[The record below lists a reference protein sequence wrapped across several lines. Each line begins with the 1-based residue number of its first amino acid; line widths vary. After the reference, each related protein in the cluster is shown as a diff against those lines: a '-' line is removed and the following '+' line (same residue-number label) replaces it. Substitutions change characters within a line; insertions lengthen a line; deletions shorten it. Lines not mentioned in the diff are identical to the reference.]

1 MCDSFP
7 KRLHIVS
14 LNSVDTAVCQGV
26 FCQLLAL
33 FAFVFISTHIIRKR
47 PFTLSVV
54 PFTIHRAVALQG
66 GKSRSYVRTNSITAL
81 APACN
86 YINYIGNAF
95 AITNAGVVYK
105 VYLGNILWIESQ
117 HLLFAYN
124 NAIYSQL
131 HATSVI
137 NSSNSMA
144 DVVNTNIGK
153 CEFLKN
159 AVTIVRSLLLCIGR
173 IDEHAVRFVYYL
185 SGFYRYFIKRDSLVY
200 ILSISGEC
208 RSHNN

>member
-26 FCQLLAL
+26 FCQLLAF
-33 FAFVFISTHIIRKR
+33 FAFVFISIHIIRKR

-66 GKSRSYVRTNSITAL
+66 GKSRSYIRTNSITAL

-131 HATSVI
+131 NATSVI

-173 IDEHAVRFVYYL
+173 IDNHTIGLVDYL
-185 SGFYRYFIKRDSLVY
+185 GSFHRYFFECDRFLH
-200 ILSISGEC
+200 ILRMGKGC
-208 RSHNN
+208 R